1 MGKNNRI
8 PLVSVCCMTYNHDKF
23 ISQCLDGIIQQ
34 KGNFSIEILIHD
46 DASSDH
52 TRQIIEFYRDK
63 YPDIIKPLY
72 QEINQYSRGVNI
84 WNTYMFPLVKGEYIA
99 ICDGDDYWIDQYKL
113 EKQITFLQKYA
124 DYNLVYTNKIVINEL
139 GTRVIRNHPKYLS
152 GNLFVNLLSGG
163 NPITT
168 STVCIR
174 THDAFEIMDIV
185 NSIPFRTVMGDL
197 QLWLALAIKGKFK
210 YLAFKSTVYR
220 LSSISLSHSLSVN
233 REIRFSKH
241 EYFIKKY
248 LVDIFQVNIDK
259 NILERT
265 YYKNTIRRLFSFR
278 KEIFLS
284 YVFKSVKK
292 DPFLIFDI
300 KIITL
305 VGVKLLKSI
314 L

>member
-1 MGKNNRI
+1 
-8 PLVSVCCMTYNHDKF
+8 
-23 ISQCLDGIIQQ
+23 
-34 KGNFSIEILIHD
+34 
-46 DASSDH
+46 
-52 TRQIIEFYRDK
+52 
-63 YPDIIKPLY
+63 
-72 QEINQYSRGVNI
+72 
-84 WNTYMFPLVKGEYIA
+84 MFPLVKGEYIA

-113 EKQITFLQKYA
+113 EKQITFLQKCA

-248 LVDIFQVNIDK
+248 FADIFQVNIDK
-259 NILERT
+259 KILERT